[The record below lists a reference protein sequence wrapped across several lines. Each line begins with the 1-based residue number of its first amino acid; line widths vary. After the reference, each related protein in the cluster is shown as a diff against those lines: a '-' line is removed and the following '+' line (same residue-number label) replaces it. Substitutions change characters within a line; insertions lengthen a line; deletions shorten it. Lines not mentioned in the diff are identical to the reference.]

1 MVTEMYFFDP
11 VSWPSLIEVSI
22 TARVERGL
30 GECEPDK
37 LDTLIP
43 TKTRRTE
50 TVMAMEYRSFLF
62 IVGIGKYPFANN
74 LQQKMKDCNQFMAT
88 NIKPK
93 KSSYSYKQ

>member
-1 MVTEMYFFDP
+1 MVTESDFFDP
-11 VSWPSLIEVSI
+11 ASWQSLIDVSM
-22 TARVERGL
+22 TARVERDL
-30 GECEPDK
+30 GVCEPDK

-62 IVGIGKYPFANN
+62 IVVSESLFCNN

-88 NIKPK
+88 SIKPG
-93 KSSYSYKQ
+93 YSGHSRKQ